1 MTSADD
7 VVVDG
12 LFAEFVRTGQLPAD
26 FALVQG
32 RLVRHVYRGQL
43 PSGPVHCKAM
53 TFPRPKDRLRYAL
66 RALPGAHEAKM
77 LTAVAAAGIPCP
89 PVVAVRVRRRAGLP
103 FRSLLVL
110 RTLDLAPPDAAEPKA
125 SRLAEEATLALR
137 LLAAGIVH
145 RDLHSGNFVRLRDGR
160 LGVLDLQSAS
170 FVGPSRAARTGVRLA
185 LAARLLRDR
194 PSAERARD
202 VQTLVD
208 VGLLRVGESSR
219 LERQLV
225 HWRQR
230 YARSRYLRCF
240 CESTEFTVRWR
251 WTGRE
256 YRQRRAA
263 IDGRWVSGGG
273 ELRRAW
279 IGQHALRM
287 AHGRPAPFM
296 AFFQKWW
303 WLGGGGG
310 LYVPAAWNDDRT
322 ASEVEAAALGWQ
334 TTTREGEARIP

>member
-7 VVVDG
+7 AAVDG
-12 LFAEFVRTGQLPAD
+12 LFAEFVRTGRLPAD
-26 FALVQG
+26 FTLVQG

-43 PSGPVHCKAM
+43 PSGPVHCKVM

-66 RALPGAHEAKM
+66 RALPAAHEAKM

-89 PVVAVRVRRRAGLP
+89 PVVAVRVRRHAGLP

-110 RTLDLAPPDAAEPKA
+110 RTLDLAPPDATEPKA
-125 SRLAEEATLALR
+125 SRLADEAALALR

-170 FVGPSRAARTGVRLA
+170 LVGSARANRTRVRLA
-185 LAARLLRDR
+185 MAARLLRDR
-194 PSAERARD
+194 PTAERPRD

-208 VGLLRVGESSR
+208 VGLLRADESSR
-219 LERQLV
+219 LERQV
-225 HWRQR
+225 VRWQR
-230 YARSRYLRCF
+230 RYSRSRYLRCF
-240 CESTEFTVRWR
+240 CESTEFTVRWH

-256 YRQRRAA
+256 YRQRQAA
-263 IDGRWVSGGG
+263 NDGRWVSGGG

-287 AHGRPAPFM
+287 VHGRPAPFM

-303 WLGGGGG
+303 WLGGGGD

-322 ASEVEAAALGWQ
+322 ALEVEAAAVGCQ
-334 TTTREGEARIP
+334 AATKEGENRIR